1 MSIDRTAANRA
12 GREPGRSGRGRGSGN
27 ALNWCEFVFK
37 VLCVGS
43 GLTLFFA
50 GFPLVGL
57 GLLGVLGVQV
67 TINRN

>member
-12 GREPGRSGRGRGSGN
+12 GREPGRSGS
-27 ALNWCEFVFK
+27 ALNWCEFIFK

-43 GLTLFFA
+43 GLTFFFA

-57 GLLGVLGVQV
+57 ALLGVLGIQV
-67 TINRN
+67 TIKRN